1 MLCDEGLNGPLA
13 RMTGASKTDSPR
25 MQHVAILLST
35 YNGERF
41 LEEQLNSLITQ
52 SHSGWTIYASDDGST
67 DGTLAILEDY
77 RIKLGPE
84 RLTILAGPKQGFAK
98 NFLSMVKNASIQAD
112 YFAFCD
118 QDDIWLPERLSTAIA
133 RLQSI
138 PNNQPALFC
147 SRTRLID
154 EKGSPI
160 GLSPLFSKPACF
172 KNAIVQ
178 SIAGGNTML
187 FNNSARTLLANT
199 HTEQT
204 IISHD
209 WWLYILVS
217 GCGGHV
223 HYSSQPLVNY
233 RQHGN
238 NLIGSN
244 SSFRD
249 RLVRIEKIFKGTFRE
264 WNESNLVGLST
275 FKEHLTP
282 ESLRAFVQFQECR
295 HTSLLRRLALISSSG
310 LYRQTAAG
318 QLGLFIATIFKRI

>member
-1 MLCDEGLNGPLA
+1 MKALNGFSGCA
-13 RMTGASKTDSPR
+13 IGTTKIDRQK
-25 MQHVAILLST
+25 MQRIAILLST

-41 LEEQLNSLITQ
+41 LEEQLNSLIAQ
-52 SHSGWTIYASDDGST
+52 SHSNWTIYASDDGST
-67 DGTLAILEDY
+67 DATLAILEKY
-77 RIKLGPE
+77 QTKLGTD
-84 RLTILAGPKQGFAK
+84 RLVILAGPRQGFAK
-98 NFLSMVKNASIQAD
+98 NFLSMVKNTSIQAE

-133 RLQSI
+133 TLQSI
-138 PNNQPALFC
+138 PSNLPALFC
-147 SRTRLID
+147 SRTRLIN
-154 EKGSPI
+154 EEGCPI

-249 RLVRIEKIFKGTFRE
+249 RLVRIGKIFKGTFRE

>member
-1 MLCDEGLNGPLA
+1 
-13 RMTGASKTDSPR
+13 

-133 RLQSI
+133 TLQSI

-223 HYSSQPLVNY
+223 HYSSQPLVDY

-238 NLIGSN
+238 NIMGSNSQLIGS
-244 SSFRD
+244 
-249 RLVRIEKIFKGTFRE
+249 LVRIGKVFKGTFRE
-264 WNESNLVGLST
+264 WNDSNLMALSH
-275 FKEHLTP
+275 FKERLTP
-282 ESLRAFVQFQECR
+282 NSLKVYEQFQACRNSHLFRRLVLLRAC
-295 HTSLLRRLALISSSG
+295 G

-318 QLGLFIATIFKRI
+318 QLGLFIATVLKRI

>member
-1 MLCDEGLNGPLA
+1 MKALNGFSGCA
-13 RMTGASKTDSPR
+13 IGTTKIDRQK
-25 MQHVAILLST
+25 MQRIAILLST

-41 LEEQLNSLITQ
+41 LEEQLNSLIAQ
-52 SHSGWTIYASDDGST
+52 SHSNWTIYASDDGST
-67 DGTLAILEDY
+67 DATLAILEKY
-77 RIKLGPE
+77 QTKLGTD
-84 RLTILAGPKQGFAK
+84 RLVILAGPRQGFAK
-98 NFLSMVKNASIQAD
+98 NFLSMVKNTSIQAE

-133 RLQSI
+133 TLQSI
-138 PNNQPALFC
+138 PSNLPALFC
-147 SRTRLID
+147 SRTRLIN
-154 EKGSPI
+154 EEGCPI
-160 GLSPLFSKPACF
+160 GLSPLFSKPTSF

-187 FNNSARTLLANT
+187 FNHRARELLANT
-199 HTEQT
+199 RTEQT

-209 WWLYILVS
+209 WWLYMLVS

-223 HYSSQPLVNY
+223 HYSPRPLVDY

-244 SSFRD
+244 SSLRD
-249 RLVRIEKIFKGTFRE
+249 RMVRIVKIFKGTFRE